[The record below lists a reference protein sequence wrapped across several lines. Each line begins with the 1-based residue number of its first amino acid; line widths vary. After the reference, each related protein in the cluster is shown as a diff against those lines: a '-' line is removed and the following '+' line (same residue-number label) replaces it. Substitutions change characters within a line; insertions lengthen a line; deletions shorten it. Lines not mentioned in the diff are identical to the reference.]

1 MKHELPSELDG
12 ADWLLIQWALWVFS
26 DPAGPNCSSSCYGP
40 GEGAGT
46 VLTDDQGM
54 AVDKAIAG
62 MEKTLKRAIKWHY
75 LSRLEVTEAVL
86 WRAIRVFDQRFA
98 NEAGLSCRYL
108 ATAGA
113 DA

>member
-1 MKHELPSELDG
+1 MKHEIPSELDG
-12 ADWLLIQWALWVFS
+12 ADWLLKQWALWVFS
-26 DPAGPNCSSSCYGP
+26 EPAGPNCSDSYYGP
-40 GEGAGT
+40 GDGIST

-62 MEKTLKRAIKWHY
+62 MRQDLKRAIKWHY
-75 LSRLEVTEAVL
+75 LSRLEVLETTL
-86 WRAIRVFDQRFA
+86 FQAIRVFDHRFA